1 MKDEKSYKAFPIF
14 VKVLIYIN
22 FKNPLEVIDFFIDL
36 PVDFEEAFKKKNT
49 LKVEDYEVYLV
60 DIETLIKLKEKSKRK
75 IDLSDAENL
84 RKIQKLKNI

>member
-1 MKDEKSYKAFPIF
+1 MK
-14 VKVLIYIN
+14 L
-22 FKNPLEVIDFFIDL
+22 LDFFIDL

-49 LKVEDYEVYLV
+49 LKVEDYEIYLV